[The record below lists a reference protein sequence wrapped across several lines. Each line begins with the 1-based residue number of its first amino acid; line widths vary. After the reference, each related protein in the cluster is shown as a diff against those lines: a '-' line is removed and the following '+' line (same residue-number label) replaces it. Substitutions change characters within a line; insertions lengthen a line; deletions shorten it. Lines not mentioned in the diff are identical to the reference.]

1 MCVCNNRARID
12 MTRVRTESYSAQ
24 RESESERKA
33 RRGGRTRSWTSPRRD
48 DDAVGSA
55 VERLVDAP
63 ERGLEKEL
71 GRDLAGVGRAACERG
86 VVSAPVCSLYSID
99 SPRRESRPR
108 VCERERERRADAP
121 VDHVPHAE
129 LRLEVVVE
137 LLEERARVR
146 VGADLD
152 ELEPEL
158 VRPAGG
164 RGGARAGAG
173 VREGERR
180 EGRRRRRGGGV
191 SARAARREGEEG
203 GRTARAPRRAAV
215 PSRR

>member
-71 GRDLAGVGRAACERG
+71 GRDLAGVGRAARRRR
-86 VVSAPVCSLYSID
+86 VVSAPA
-99 SPRRESRPR
+99 RPR
-108 VCERERERRADAP
+108 TRPTRCTERACRDRERERDRERRPDAP

-164 RGGARAGAG
+164 RGGARA
-173 VREGERR
+173 
-180 EGRRRRRGGGV
+180 
-191 SARAARREGEEG
+191 S
-203 GRTARAPRRAAV
+203 
-215 PSRR
+215 